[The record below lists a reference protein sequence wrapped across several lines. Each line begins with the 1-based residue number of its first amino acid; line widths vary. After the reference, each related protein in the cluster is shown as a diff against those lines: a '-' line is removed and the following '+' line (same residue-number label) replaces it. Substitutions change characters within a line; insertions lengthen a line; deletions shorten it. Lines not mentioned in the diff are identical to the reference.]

1 MIYTIIHTSTMAAKY
16 QKTMDGNVV
25 RKVSSL
31 RFLADRRDGDTEL
44 KDVSN
49 ASEDISQETLRISRR
64 KLPVVSRKVKE
75 GLAEEQVSFIIL
87 TRDNNKPDTYGQHS
101 STTAPLPWPAVAEA
115 YNKAFRIG
123 EKPIGSAAMEKRA
136 RQHREEWM
144 AARPDYPRN
153 IVYAKKVKEPKEKVQ
168 RGAKEQLVPLVV
180 DTGHKAHIYNR
191 NVADQSTDDGETMTD
206 HGNAHTAERRTR
218 VGGFIPPDIVR
229 NQDMYGHDERVFE
242 VAAPAENE
250 CTAIEVYDVHANQLS
265 TVYVRTQD
273 IMKSSAVVAGERM
286 IATDLSVTLRAF
298 SSECVQRYVD
308 CISPVQLHTL
318 PDFAMPRKRERD
330 CTLGDAGE
338 RIVWSFAALVS
349 LYNVATALQD
359 SHVRH
364 LVINRWLEMQIQHS
378 ELELDANAL
387 HSLFEATEPGDPA
400 RNFWAIAL
408 YSAGLAKE
416 IVGSSAIHRDLVVM
430 LERMIVGA

>member
-153 IVYAKKVKEPKEKVQ
+153 IV
-168 RGAKEQLVPLVV
+168 
-180 DTGHKAHIYNR
+180 T
-191 NVADQSTDDGETMTD
+191 
-206 HGNAHTAERRTR
+206 RRR
-218 VGGFIPPDIVR
+218 SK
-229 NQDMYGHDERVFE
+229 N
-242 VAAPAENE
+242 
-250 CTAIEVYDVHANQLS
+250 
-265 TVYVRTQD
+265 
-273 IMKSSAVVAGERM
+273 
-286 IATDLSVTLRAF
+286 
-298 SSECVQRYVD
+298 
-308 CISPVQLHTL
+308 
-318 PDFAMPRKRERD
+318 PRKR
-330 CTLGDAGE
+330 
-338 RIVWSFAALVS
+338 
-349 LYNVATALQD
+349 Y
-359 SHVRH
+359 
-364 LVINRWLEMQIQHS
+364 S
-378 ELELDANAL
+378 E
-387 HSLFEATEPGDPA
+387 GQ
-400 RNFWAIAL
+400 RN
-408 YSAGLAKE
+408 S
-416 IVGSSAIHRDLVVM
+416 
-430 LERMIVGA
+430 